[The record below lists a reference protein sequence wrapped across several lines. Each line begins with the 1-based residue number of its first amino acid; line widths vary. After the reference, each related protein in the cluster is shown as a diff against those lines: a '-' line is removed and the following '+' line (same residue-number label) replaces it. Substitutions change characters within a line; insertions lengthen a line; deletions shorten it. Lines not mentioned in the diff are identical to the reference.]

1 MNIKTLM
8 VALSLI
14 GLIAGAA
21 WAMDARI
28 EQKVTLQLQPIKD
41 DVRAIRSLLERF
53 VLSQVQ
59 SR

>member
-41 DVRAIRSLLERF
+41 DVRAIRGLLERYL
-53 VLSQVQ
+53 LSQVQ